1 MKKNL
6 IFILSFFL
14 LLGQNLYARQ
24 ALFNCEDYSL
34 SIAYNEKACPG
45 DAIFIRMKLNQTS
58 AGTKKAKILKTDV
71 TNTEAEAGLFAD
83 GKPNRSSKFFVLS
96 KNSRGARNSIS
107 MLAGIPLSTFLTENT
122 KYSIE
127 IAYTVFGVKKVFSLP
142 FSIDS
147 KNFEEENI
155 IENEKASGDKI
166 DTSVRRMEQIRRM
179 NTILETKSPQSVFQP
194 ANFIFPV
201 DSAEKTTSF
210 GTRKKFKYASGGI
223 STKVQHGIDFEIAGD
238 AEIKS
243 CAEGKV
249 VLVDDKIESGW
260 TIVIEH
266 LSGLYSIYSR
276 LGKISVKEG
285 DIVKPGQTIAA
296 MEKTDASPRFHWEVR
311 LNNEPVN
318 PDFLTECFSQADE
331 PKQ

>member
-1 MKKNL
+1 MKKIL

-14 LLGQNLYARQ
+14 ALAQNLYARQ
-24 ALFNCEDYSL
+24 AIFNCEDYSL
-34 SIAYNEKACPG
+34 SMAYNEKACPG
-45 DAIFIRMKLNQTS
+45 DAVFIRMKLNQTS

-96 KNSRGARNSIS
+96 KNSRGTKNSIS
-107 MLAGIPLSTFLTENT
+107 LLAGIPLSTFLTENT

-127 IAYTVFGVKKVFSLP
+127 IAYTVFGEKKIFSLP

-147 KNFEEENI
+147 KSFEEENI
-155 IENEKASGDKI
+155 IENEETSGDKI
-166 DTSVRRMEQIRRM
+166 DTSVKRMEQIRRM
-179 NTILETKSPQSVFQP
+179 NSILETKSAQSIFQP
-194 ANFIFPV
+194 ANFTFPV
-201 DSAEKTTSF
+201 NSAEKTASF
-210 GTRKKFKYASGGI
+210 GTRKKFKFASGGI
-223 STKVQHGIDFEIAGD
+223 STKVHHGIDFELAD
-238 AEIKS
+238 DTEIKS

-249 VLVDDKIESGW
+249 VFIDDKIESGW

-285 DIVKPGQTIAA
+285 DILKPGQTIAA
-296 MEKTDASPRFHWEVR
+296 TEKSYANPTFHWEVR

-318 PDFLTECFSQADE
+318 PDFLTECFSTSDE